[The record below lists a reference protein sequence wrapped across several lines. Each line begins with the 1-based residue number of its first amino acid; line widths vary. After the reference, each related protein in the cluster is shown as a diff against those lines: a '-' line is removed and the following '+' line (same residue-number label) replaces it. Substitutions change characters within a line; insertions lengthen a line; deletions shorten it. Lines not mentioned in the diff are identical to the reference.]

1 MEFRKMRRFA
11 QELGHDACLEM
22 IRRATSGV
30 LSVVGDDGYP
40 YGVPMSFVYV
50 DEPDLN
56 AVNESG
62 ADAAD
67 KASTEA
73 VDKPGTEAVDKPGTE
88 ALDKP
93 SSDAADGEQNP
104 VGCFYFHCAKAGHK
118 LDAIRACD
126 KACFTVIDRD
136 DVVADEFTTY
146 YKSVIAFGRVRIIE
160 DEEEKRK
167 AISIL
172 TDKYSPDESEEKK
185 AGEINKEMP
194 AFVMLELTVEHMTGK
209 EAIELVRKRKKFE

>member
-30 LSVVGDDGYP
+30 LSVIGDSGYP
-40 YGVPMSFVYV
+40 YGVPMSFTYV
-50 DEPDLN
+50 DESGLDADSDKPDN
-56 AVNESG
+56 A
-62 ADAAD
+62 ADAV
-67 KASTEA
+67 T
-73 VDKPGTEAVDKPGTE
+73 
-88 ALDKP
+88 
-93 SSDAADGEQNP
+93 AADDEQNP
-104 VGCFYFHCAKAGHK
+104 VGRFYFHCAKTGHK

-126 KACFTVIDRD
+126 KACFTIIDRD

-146 YKSVIAFGRVRIIE
+146 YKSVVAFGRVRIIE

-167 AISIL
+167 TISIL

-194 AFVMLELTVEHMTGK
+194 AFVMLELKVEHMTGK
-209 EAIELVRKRKKFE
+209 EAIELVRKRKKFGSN